1 MVISELNQVVR
12 RYWPS
17 ADGELIPRAY
27 DFARKAHDGQLRADG
42 SPYIGHPL
50 EVASILAGVEADP
63 PSVAAGLL
71 HDTVEDTPIEPG
83 DVEAEFGPTVR
94 TLVDGVTKL
103 SLANFR
109 TREESQAQNLRKMF
123 LAMADDIRVILIKLG
138 DRLHNMRTIK
148 PLSPDRRTAIAEET
162 LQIYAP
168 LAHRLG
174 IRRFKWELEDL
185 AFKTLEPGAYEEIAG
200 RVGAGRAD
208 RENLLGR
215 AADEL
220 REQLA
225 DVGIIAQVDGRP
237 KHFYSIYEKMR
248 HQMLDFEQLGDLMAM
263 RVIVDSV
270 PECYAVLGI
279 VHKLWIPITGL
290 FSDYIAKP
298 KSNGYQSLHT
308 KVLGTDRAPMEVQ
321 IRTKEMHRVAEH
333 GVAAHWRYKEG
344 GAPTKFDEQMAAWL
358 EHLRELE
365 TQLPEQH
372 EWLELVRLD
381 LFKDQV
387 FVFTPNWDVIDLPAG
402 AGPLDFAYRIH
413 TDVGNH
419 CAGAKVNGKLV
430 GLDYRFRNG
439 DIVEIN
445 THPNAHP
452 NPDWLKQ
459 IVASGA
465 KSKVRRFLRAQVRDE
480 TIAHGHEVV
489 DRALKRLPPEDR
501 KQLQW
506 DNLADV
512 AASFNL
518 TDEDSLWAAVGFG
531 EIEPDTVIQRLMP
544 EKKDPE
550 TLAEEIESFR
560 DLEERDVA
568 PAARASVSMG
578 DLEGLAARR
587 SKCCNPIPG
596 DRIMGYITRGSG
608 LAIHKADCKNLLH
621 RKELE
626 PERVRDL
633 NWGDGKSTETYRASI
648 EVVALDRVGLLS
660 HLTAVISEM
669 GTNIASAHVDTER
682 PSVAT
687 IRLAVDVVDRSELD
701 ELVGRLE
708 NLIDVIS
715 ARAVPHKGPSHA
727 GSR

>member
-1 MVISELNQVVR
+1 
-12 RYWPS
+12 
-17 ADGELIPRAY
+17 
-27 DFARKAHDGQLRADG
+27 
-42 SPYIGHPL
+42 
-50 EVASILAGVEADP
+50 
-63 PSVAAGLL
+63 
-71 HDTVEDTPIEPG
+71 
-83 DVEAEFGPTVR
+83 
-94 TLVDGVTKL
+94 
-103 SLANFR
+103 
-109 TREESQAQNLRKMF
+109 
-123 LAMADDIRVILIKLG
+123 
-138 DRLHNMRTIK
+138 
-148 PLSPDRRTAIAEET
+148 
-162 LQIYAP
+162 IYTP

-200 RVGAGRAD
+200 QVGAGRAD

-215 AADEL
+215 AGDEL
-220 REQLA
+220 CEQLA
-225 DVGIIAQVDGRP
+225 DVGIIAQVEGRP

-248 HQMLDFEQLGDLMAM
+248 NQMLDFQQLGDLMAM

-308 KVLGTDRAPMEVQ
+308 KVLGTDREPMEVQ

-365 TQLPEQH
+365 TQLPDQH

-445 THPNAHP
+445 THASARP

-480 TIAHGHEVV
+480 TIAHGREVV
-489 DRALKRLPPEDR
+489 DRAVKRLPPKAR
-501 KQLQW
+501 KQLDW
-506 DNLADV
+506 DSLTEV

-544 EKKDPE
+544 EKKGPE

-560 DLEERDVA
+560 DLEEQNVA
-568 PAARASVSMG
+568 PAVRASVSMG

-596 DRIMGYITRGSG
+596 DQIRGYITRGSG
-608 LAIHKADCKNLLH
+608 LAIHKADCKNLIH
-621 RKELE
+621 RQELE
-626 PERVRDL
+626 PERVRDID
-633 NWGDGKSTETYRASI
+633 WGRTKTPETYRASI

-669 GTNIASAHVDTER
+669 GTNIASAHVNTER

-687 IRLAVDVVDRSELD
+687 IRLAVDVVDRSELN

-708 NLIDVIS
+708 DLIDVIS

-727 GSR
+727 GPR